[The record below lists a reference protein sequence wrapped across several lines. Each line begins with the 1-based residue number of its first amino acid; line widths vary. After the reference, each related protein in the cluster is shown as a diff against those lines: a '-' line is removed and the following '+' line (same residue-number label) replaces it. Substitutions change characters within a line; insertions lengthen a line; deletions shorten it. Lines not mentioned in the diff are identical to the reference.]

1 MRLISSFRTR
11 MFLVTALIVA
21 LVLASVMLLAWS
33 SIFEYQVQTLDER
46 LCGEARRLTLTPPPP
61 DRFDGLQ
68 TDMANKLH
76 LASTGQ
82 LLIRFVGPAGG
93 VRHAGDWPLELDVD
107 KLAWQNSTAGRGSPP
122 VNPPHPPPVAPSG
135 AGPPAPGMPPPPFAE
150 HTPPPLLAERAP
162 PECQLA
168 SFTAGDTEWRA
179 SRVTTPLTRGFVAA
193 DLAATRAELRGALK
207 RAATLALPLG
217 LLLTAVG
224 AWLLSGLAL
233 RPALRLRDAMRSVD
247 RNALD
252 QRLPGKNE
260 DNEFRD
266 LIESYNTMLERLEAS
281 FNQASRF
288 SADAAHELKTPLTIL
303 QGQLERAIPLA
314 NNRSIQI
321 NLGEMLDEVGRLAS
335 ISRKLLMLSQADAG
349 KLALVRSRVDFS
361 RMLEDSLADAQ
372 MMDLQLSV
380 GGDIQPGL
388 ALQGDEQLLAQLVN
402 NIVGNAIKY
411 TPQGG
416 KIAIRGR
423 KVAAGVETVFSNTA
437 PDVGPADRQRFFD
450 RFFRGDSAH
459 NRRIDGHGLGLSLA
473 RIIARAHGGDLTLEA
488 ESDGVV
494 VLRLTLPLGPREPR
508 ADPG

>member
-1 MRLISSFRTR
+1 
-11 MFLVTALIVA
+11 
-21 LVLASVMLLAWS
+21 
-33 SIFEYQVQTLDER
+33 
-46 LCGEARRLTLTPPPP
+46 
-61 DRFDGLQ
+61 
-68 TDMANKLH
+68 MANKLH
-76 LASTGQ
+76 LASTAQ

-93 VRHAGDWPLELDVD
+93 VRRAGDWPLDLDVD
-107 KLAWQNSTAGRGSPP
+107 KLAWQSGAAGRGSLAGTPP
-122 VNPPHPPPVAPSG
+122 GPPPAAKG
-135 AGPPAPGMPPPPFAE
+135 AELPPPGMPLPPP
-150 HTPPPLLAERAP
+150 PLAERAP
-162 PECQLA
+162 PECQFA
-168 SFTAGDTEWRA
+168 SFTFGDAEWRA
-179 SRVTTPLTRGFVAA
+179 SRVTTPLTRGFVAV

-207 RAATLALPLG
+207 RAGTLALPLG

-233 RPALRLRDAMRSVD
+233 RPALRLRDAMRGVD

-252 QRLPGKNE
+252 QRLPSKSE
-260 DNEFRD
+260 DSEFRD

-349 KLALVRSRVDFS
+349 KLALVRGEVDFS

-380 GGDIQPGL
+380 GGDIQAGL
-388 ALQGDEQLLAQLVN
+388 TLQGDAQLLGQLVN

-423 KVAAGVETVFSNTA
+423 KVAAGVEAVFSNTA
-437 PDVGPADRQRFFD
+437 SDLKSADRQRFFD
-450 RFFRGDSAH
+450 RFYRGDSAH

-473 RIIARAHGGDLTLEA
+473 RVIARAHGGDLTLEP

-494 VLRLTLPLGPREPR
+494 ILRLTLPLGPRAARAEP
-508 ADPG
+508 G

>member
-33 SIFEYQVQTLDER
+33 SIFEYQVQTVDER
-46 LCGEARRLTLTPPPP
+46 LCGEARRLTLNPPPP
-61 DRFDGLQ
+61 FRFDGLQ
-68 TDMANKLH
+68 NDMANKLH

-93 VRHAGDWPLELDVD
+93 VRHAGDWPLDLDVD
-107 KLAWQNSTAGRGSPP
+107 KLVWQSSSVGRGAPP
-122 VNPPHPPPVAPSG
+122 GIAPNVPPST
-135 AGPPAPGMPPPPFAE
+135 PPAPGMPQPPPPQLMERA
-150 HTPPPLLAERAP
+150 PPPAERAP
-162 PECQLA
+162 PECQFA
-168 SFTAGDTEWRA
+168 SFTTGDTEWRA
-179 SRVTTPLTRGFVAA
+179 TRVTTPLTRGFVAA

-207 RAATLALPLG
+207 RAGTLALPLG

-233 RPALRLRDAMRSVD
+233 RPALRLRDAMRGVD

-252 QRLPGKNE
+252 QRLPTRHE

-314 NNRSIQI
+314 DNRSIQI

-349 KLALVRSRVDFS
+349 KLALARGTVDFS

-402 NIVGNAIKY
+402 NVVGNAIKY
-411 TPQGG
+411 TPPGG

-423 KVAAGVETVFSNTA
+423 KVAAGVEAVFSNTA
-437 PDVGPADRQRFFD
+437 PGMKSADHQRFFD
-450 RFFRGDSAH
+450 RFYRGDSAH
-459 NRRIDGHGLGLSLA
+459 NRRIDGHGLGLSLS
-473 RIIARAHGGDLTLEA
+473 RVIARAHGGDLTLEP

-494 VLRLTLPLGPREPR
+494 VLRLTLPLGPRESR
-508 ADPG
+508 TAPG